1 MGTFKSDFPICLFT
15 VMKIPLLDPPP
26 FLEYSEV
33 LNSPHNKTRY
43 FNGNKYLVHLSSLFF
58 TDFAM

>member
-1 MGTFKSDFPICLFT
+1 
-15 VMKIPLLDPPP
+15 MKIPLLDPPP